1 MKALAAIAATLAFAT
16 AAQAAIEERCN
27 VPDILVQPLALLPR
41 VAVAVKTDRKLDI
54 VVLSASP
61 SQAGLGNGPRS
72 YPYFLDAALRAKLQ
86 NVAVRVVIK
95 TAPRRTA
102 FEVVPTLPQILT
114 EAKPT
119 LVIWQSGTVEAYR
132 GIDADAFGR
141 KLELGVTTLLDG
153 GADAMLVNMQYSPRT
168 DALVDAASYT
178 ETMRHVSELKDV
190 PFFNRY
196 AVMRAWS
203 EGGAFDL
210 AALHIGREE
219 YEQIHRCLGE
229 LMAEFILRA
238 AALNKN
244 ASR

>member
-1 MKALAAIAATLAFAT
+1 MKARAAIAATLLFAT
-16 AAQAAIEERCN
+16 AAQAAVEERCS
-27 VPDILVQPLALLPR
+27 VPDTLVQPLALLPR
-41 VAVAVKTDRKLDI
+41 VAIAVKTERKLTI

-61 SQAGLGNGPRS
+61 SQVGLANGPRS
-72 YPYFLDAALRAKLQ
+72 FPFFLDAALRATLQ
-86 NVAVRVVIK
+86 GVSVRVVIK

-102 FEVVPTLPQILT
+102 FEVVPTLPQILA
-114 EAKPT
+114 EEKPT
-119 LVIWQSGTVEAYR
+119 LVIWQSGTVETYR

-141 KLELGVTTLLDG
+141 KLQLGVTTLLEG

-178 ETMRHVSELKDV
+178 EMMRHVAELKDV

-196 AVMRAWS
+196 AIMRAWS

-219 YEQIHRCLGE
+219 YEQIHRCVGE
-229 LMAEFILRA
+229 LMAQFVVRA
-238 AALNKN
+238 AALSEN